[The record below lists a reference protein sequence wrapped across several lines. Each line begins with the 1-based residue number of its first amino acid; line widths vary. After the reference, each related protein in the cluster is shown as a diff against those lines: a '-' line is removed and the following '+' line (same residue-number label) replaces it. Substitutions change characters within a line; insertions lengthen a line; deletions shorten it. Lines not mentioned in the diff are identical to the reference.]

1 MNSIFWDSRNAICKL
16 TYDAW
21 YEWRNSKIKIGLTW
35 HFFSIFAK
43 IPKGNKILEYIFL
56 FNSFLLVL
64 ILLLIKYLDKKY
76 ELCIPLN
83 FGTKRICYL
92 MHLKYKCTSGV
103 VGLHYLS
110 HITFVLCI
118 LVLFC
123 YFNGMKCFVVLQLF
137 FSHLKDGS

>member
-1 MNSIFWDSRNAICKL
+1 ML
-16 TYDAW
+16 
-21 YEWRNSKIKIGLTW
+21 
-35 HFFSIFAK
+35 
-43 IPKGNKILEYIFL
+43 IPKMALVFKNFNFFKKFCLKKCVQVHVPARFFRQKFGFQSSIYCFRFHWDWLNSEKNKF
-56 FNSFLLVL
+56 FNQLRH
-64 ILLLIKYLDKKY
+64 
-76 ELCIPLN
+76 
-83 FGTKRICYL
+83 KRICYL